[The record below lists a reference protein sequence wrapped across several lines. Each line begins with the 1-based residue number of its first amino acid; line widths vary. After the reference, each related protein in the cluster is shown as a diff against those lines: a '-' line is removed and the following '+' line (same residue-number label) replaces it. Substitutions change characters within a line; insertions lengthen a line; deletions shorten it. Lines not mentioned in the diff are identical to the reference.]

1 MAGRQ
6 IYNPDGFKNMEKDGQ
21 ITGFQ
26 FEMKAQY
33 YRGMTLSIVRKLDV
47 EIDGESVDREDIR
60 FSVNGEIHHGRNE
73 NGDRFR
79 LQMGVRRFC
88 DNQRLKRRRTF
99 QGNTSY

>member
-21 ITGFQ
+21 TTGFQ

-33 YRGMTLSIVRKLDV
+33 YRGMTLLCQRRD
-47 EIDGESVDREDIR
+47 
-60 FSVNGEIHHGRNE
+60 IHHGRNE
-73 NGDRFR
+73 NRNRFR

-88 DNQRLKRRRTF
+88 DNQCLKGWRTF
-99 QGNTSY
+99 QGNTSH